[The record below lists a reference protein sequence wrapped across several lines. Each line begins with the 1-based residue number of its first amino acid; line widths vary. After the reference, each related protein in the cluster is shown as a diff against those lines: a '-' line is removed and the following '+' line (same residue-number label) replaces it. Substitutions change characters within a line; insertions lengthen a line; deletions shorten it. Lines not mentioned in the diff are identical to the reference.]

1 MLQTCSIEI
10 LLADGWEEFLHPRQ
24 AVRKGMCRVPVT
36 LGTIIQINSS
46 KIFASDE
53 SSTGSSDT
61 RAKEERGSS
70 QTFSKLPKC
79 FDPNL
84 GLVPFLPP
92 LNVTYEAKMNQP
104 WNIAPYFLET
114 LPQSP
119 CGNLDDCILVFGG
132 FNPSKPEDFV
142 LASSI
147 FEFDVEAQKWRY
159 YGCMMEPRC
168 YHAVSLMDSFV
179 FVTEREGE
187 MLAISSTD
195 RLDVR
200 TTLWKRCSDMK
211 EARASH
217 AMATVGKHLF
227 VFGGRNAFGK

>member
-1 MLQTCSIEI
+1 
-10 LLADGWEEFLHPRQ
+10 
-24 AVRKGMCRVPVT
+24 MCHVPVT

-53 SSTGSSDT
+53 SSTPSTGSASDNM
-61 RAKEERGSS
+61 AKDALQSERS

-119 CGNLDDCILVFGG
+119 CSNLNDCILVFGG

-147 FEFDVEAQKWRY
+147 FEFDMESQKWRY

-179 FVTEREGE
+179 FVTGGYSPLQRRDGE

-195 RLDVR
+195 RLDVL

-217 AMATVGKHLF
+217 AMATVGKHLY